1 MAAVVN
7 ARDRFQAYNRPNS
20 ERVTPRQRYELA
32 RTSMW
37 NERMLHDAHFR
48 ELGEFISPR
57 RPRFFTSDRNKGD
70 RRNQKIIDSTASF
83 AKRTLQSGMHSGM
96 TSPARPWMKLLT
108 PDPDLNNYATVK
120 DWLYVVTQRMLT
132 VFAQTNLYNMLPI
145 HYGDMGTFA
154 TAATAILDDEQDV
167 FRAYNYPIGSYAI
180 ASNSRGIVDQFVYED
195 QKTVLEIVEEF
206 LLDRKTNMIDWSRAS
221 NTLRNQ
227 WDRAN
232 YNAKIDVCWLVMPNV
247 TREPE
252 GLEAHRFMP
261 YQSVH
266 IEKGQEREDTF
277 LRKSGFNEFPVMCS
291 RWDITGN
298 DWWGTDCPAMV
309 ALGDVKQLQTGEK
322 RGAQAIEKMLN
333 PPLQGPSSVRN
344 QKASLL
350 PGDITY
356 VDVREGQKGL
366 HPIHEM
372 RFAIQEHEM
381 KQQGTRNRVKT
392 AFYEDLF
399 LMMAFTDQTRGVQ
412 PPTATEIAERHEE
425 KLIALGPVL
434 ERTNDEL
441 LDPLVDRT
449 YAMMDRRGL
458 IPTPPPEL
466 EGIKLR
472 IEYTSIMA
480 QAQKLVGV
488 VAHERFLQQAIALS
502 AVFPNVR
509 HKINIFQAVDDSAD
523 MLGVNPKL
531 VIPNDDAEKAAEA
544 EAKAIA
550 SQQAAVAAKD
560 GTQAVANMAGANMEE
575 DNALK
580 RIVEGVVAQ

>member
-1 MAAVVN
+1 MAAVVQ
-7 ARDRFQAYNRPNS
+7 ARDRFQAYKKPES
-20 ERVTPRQRYELA
+20 EYVTSRQRYELA
-32 RTSMW
+32 RASMW
-37 NERMLHDAHFR
+37 NERALHDPHFR
-48 ELGEFISPR
+48 ELGEFIAPR
-57 RPRFFTSDRNKGD
+57 RPRFFTSDRNRGD

-83 AKRTLQSGMHSGM
+83 AKRTIQSGMHSGM

-120 DWLYVVTQRMLT
+120 DWLYIVTQRMLT

-145 HYGDMGTFA
+145 HYGDMATFA
-154 TAATAILDDEQDV
+154 TAATSILDDTQDV

-180 ASNSRGIVDQFVYED
+180 ATNSRGIVDQWIYED

-206 LLDRKTNMIDWSRAS
+206 LLDRKTNMIDWSKAS

-232 YNAKIDVCWLVMPNV
+232 YNTKVDVCWMIMPNLA
-247 TREPE
+247 RDPNA
-252 GLEAHRFMP
+252 LEAGRFMP

-277 LRKSGFNEFPVMCS
+277 LRVSGFNEFPINVS

-298 DWWGTDCPAMV
+298 DWWGTDCPAMI

-322 RGAQAIEKMLN
+322 RGAQAVEKMLN
-333 PPLQGPSSVRN
+333 PPLQGPSSIRN

-381 KQQGTRNRVKT
+381 KQQSTRNRVKT

-399 LMMAFTDQTRGVQ
+399 LMMAYTDQTRGVQ

-441 LDPLVDRT
+441 LDPMVDRI
-449 YAMMDRRGL
+449 YSMMERRGL
-458 IPTPPPEL
+458 IPPPPEEL
-466 EGIKLR
+466 HGMKLR

-488 VAHERFLQQAIALS
+488 VAHERFLQQVVALS
-502 AVFPNVR
+502 QTFPQAR
-509 HKINIFQAVDDSAD
+509 HKVNINQAIDDSAD
-523 MLGVNPKL
+523 MLGVNPKI
-531 VIPNDDAEKAAEA
+531 VVPTDEADAASAQEQKALAA
-544 EAKAIA
+544 QA
-550 SQQAAVAAKD
+550 SAAAAKD